1 MAKFKLLRRLLLD
14 EQVLQEQQIR
24 RPLSI
29 ARRDLE
35 RIHQRTYHQALAVI
49 NSAARNSA
57 ESGFLP
63 HGHSCSAPG
72 YPSEERC

>member
-14 EQVLQEQQIR
+14 EQVLQDQQIR

-35 RIHQRTYHQALAVI
+35 RIH
-49 NSAARNSA
+49 
-57 ESGFLP
+57 
-63 HGHSCSAPG
+63 SAPIT
-72 YPSEERC
+72 SL

>member
-14 EQVLQEQQIR
+14 EQVLQDQQIR

-35 RIHQRTYHQALAVI
+35 RIHQRTYHQAFSRDQLSRPEQRRI
-49 NSAARNSA
+49 
-57 ESGFLP
+57 GLP
-63 HGHSCSAPG
+63 ATRPLVQLSLIHI
-72 YPSEERC
+72 